1 MRERDFG
8 NQSGAENS
16 HFSTAA
22 ASGTAQPVS
31 NGLRQVLLSARDET
45 GRTMDELSVLSGP
58 NEPYRLDTPSGH
70 RDGSWLAMELDRL
83 KFRRPVHLR
92 GLHYILV
99 AAGDVVRPDGQRYV
113 NDDPTWQWMADTA
126 AKAARWL
133 GYVAWSDIKDER
145 NEPPALHLAEP
156 PARPW
161 VGADFDI
168 YVDLPDDISPT
179 VYVTEFQGRQCINSI
194 CSARR
199 QPARRAST
207 DRRTLWR
214 DARAADRR
222 AELHDG
228 AHDRQPH
235 GGGWTSR
242 RRLLLQRRRSVGL
255 PDADQRRPQAAGV
268 PRPAVPGARR
278 ADIPARPDTE
288 AGRGLWLAKYPAE
301 GSERRADRWK
311 AAFGTEQTEI
321 DALAVLRP
329 DLLRKIAIDAIEPFF
344 DETLHARCYKAWGE
358 YQRQAEAAFVACTDA
373 EMIAELRGRAETQL
387 AELRE
392 RISSLREEMRSSL
405 DHIRYDL
412 GLPDPVVPEPIIKSP
427 PDGEPIYSSAWD
439 WAEAT
444 RRMRARKAYVAGG
457 AV

>member
-1 MRERDFG
+1 LADVTDLQKQQPPLARDSDAGASDFG
-8 NQSGAENS
+8 NHSGAKDS

-83 KFRRPVHLR
+83 RVRRPVHLR

-113 NDDPTWQWMADTA
+113 NDDPTWHWMADTA
-126 AKAARWL
+126 GKAARWL
-133 GYVAWSDIKDER
+133 GHVAWSDIKDER

-168 YVDLPDDISPT
+168 YVDLPDDIRPT
-179 VYVTEFQGRQCINSI
+179 VCVTEFQGRQPYQIYLFGEKTSLRDVLAPI
-194 CSARR
+194 AERFGATLGLPTGEPSSTMVHTIASHMAADGRPAAVFYFSDADPSGYQMPISVARKLQAFR
-199 QPARRAST
+199 DLLFPALDVRIYQPALT
-207 DRRTLWR
+207 PKQV
-214 DARAADRR
+214 
-222 AELHDG
+222 G
-228 AHDRQPH
+228 
-235 GGGWTSR
+235 
-242 RRLLLQRRRSVGL
+242 VYGL
-255 PDADQRRPQAAGV
+255 PSTPLK
-268 PRPAVPGARR
+268 
-278 ADIPARPDTE
+278 E
-288 AGRGLWLAKYPAE
+288 
-301 GSERRADRWK
+301 SERRADRWK

-329 DLLRKIAIDAIEPFF
+329 ELLRKIAIDAIEPFF
-344 DETLHARCYKAWGE
+344 DKTLHARCYKAWGE
-358 YQRQAEAAFVACTDA
+358 YQRQAEAAFAARTDA

-392 RISSLREEMRSSL
+392 RISSLREEM
-405 DHIRYDL
+405 
-412 GLPDPVVPEPIIKSP
+412 
-427 PDGEPIYSSAWD
+427 
-439 WAEAT
+439 
-444 RRMRARKAYVAGG
+444 
-457 AV
+457 